1 MSLRA
6 GDGRHPV
13 PTFAQSRRG
22 DDTVGNRRFKAAGRQ
37 VRAARSR
44 GGFSLLELLIAV
56 GVLLFGLLG
65 FSQAVLRS
73 AATNE
78 AARESAL
85 AAEAAREL
93 LETLQVEDF
102 RSLFRMYNG
111 DPADD
116 PLGPGTAA
124 GQDFAVAGLDP
135 QADDA
140 DGFVGRIEFPV
151 VPGAPGVLREDLDL
165 PAMGLPRDLDGDA
178 LVDASDHK
186 GDYRLL
192 PVIVRITW
200 RGRATDSEAVFRTV
214 LGNY

>member
-1 MSLRA
+1 MGKRLDRA
-6 GDGRHPV
+6 PGRR
-13 PTFAQSRRG
+13 A
-22 DDTVGNRRFKAAGRQ
+22 
-37 VRAARSR
+37 RAARGRS
-44 GGFSLLELLIAV
+44 GFSLLELLIAV

-78 AARESAL
+78 AAREGAL

-93 LETLQVEDF
+93 LETMQSEDF
-102 RSLFRMYNG
+102 ASLFSRYNG
-111 DPADD
+111 DPGDD
-116 PLGPGTAA
+116 PLGAGTAP

-135 QADDA
+135 QTGDA

-151 VPGAPGVLREDLDL
+151 NDAAPGVLREDVALTEL
-165 PAMGLPRDLDGDA
+165 GMPRDLDGENG
-178 LVDASDHK
+178 VDAADHED
-186 GDYRLL
+186 DYRLL

-200 RGRATDSEAVFRTV
+200 RGRATSSEAVFRTV

>member
-1 MSLRA
+1 M
-6 GDGRHPV
+6 GK
-13 PTFAQSRRG
+13 RR
-22 DDTVGNRRFKAAGRQ
+22 TRAAGRQ
-37 VRAARSR
+37 VRATRNRA
-44 GGFSLLELLIAV
+44 GFSLLELLIAV

-93 LETLQVEDF
+93 LETMQVEDF
-102 RSLFRMYNG
+102 QTLFRRYNA

-116 PLGPGTAA
+116 PGVAGSAPGPN
-124 GQDFAVAGLDP
+124 FAVAGLDP
-135 QADDA
+135 QTDDA
-140 DGFVGRIEFPV
+140 DGLVGRIEFPV
-151 VPGAPGVLREDLDL
+151 VAAAPGVLREDLNL
-165 PAMGLPRDLDGDA
+165 PAMGLPRDLDGDD
-178 LVDASDHK
+178 VTDANDHAD
-186 GDYRLL
+186 DYRLL

-200 RGRATDSEAVFRTV
+200 RGRATSSEAVFRTV